1 MKRWNVLGLA
11 VAVVLVLGVTAVSYA
26 AESPAVATVTAA
38 GVGSGAAATKA
49 LPVAPKPEL
58 WVAGAKDS
66 DFVAPGTQAAID
78 KGIAY
83 LKKSQSGNGGWGLQ
97 NKDFFPNDG
106 ATAIALLGLV
116 RAGVPD
122 TDPAVE
128 KGLKYI
134 ISDVNKD
141 GGIHGMFPNYIT
153 SILVMTLAATGD
165 PQYEPAMKKAVEF
178 LKGLQWTEG
187 HGIAQ
192 ESTDFGGAG
201 YSALK
206 SPDMSNEQ
214 WFVQALRE
222 SGLPADDPAVKA
234 ALVFVKRS
242 QAGEDAHFICMPDG
256 SFIYSPHGKGNS
268 KAGTEEIPAGTKL
281 ADGRILPSGVDGLKG
296 YGSMTYAGFLS
307 LIYAGLD
314 KNDHRVQAALGWAK
328 KHWTVEENPEMG
340 KQGYYYYL
348 MTMGK
353 ALRAYGEPVIVDAN
367 GVKHDWRKELS
378 AKLVAL
384 QHEDGSWDNSSD
396 KFFEGSKNIV
406 TAYGLVALECA
417 KSKAEK

>member
-1 MKRWNVLGLA
+1 MKRGLVLGLA
-11 VAVVLVLGVTAVSYA
+11 VAVAWGLGAALVSA
-26 AESPAVATVTAA
+26 AEVSAVAAV
-38 GVGSGAAATKA
+38 GVASGATATKA
-49 LPVAPKPEL
+49 LPVVARPEP
-58 WVAGAKDS
+58 WVAGAKDA
-66 DFVAPGTQAAID
+66 DYVAPGTQAAID

-97 NKDFFPNDG
+97 AKDLFPNDG
-106 ATAIALLGLV
+106 ATALALLGLV
-116 RAGVPD
+116 RSGVPD

-134 ISDVNKD
+134 ISDVKDD

-153 SILVMTLAATGD
+153 SILVMTLAGTGD
-165 PQYEPAMKKAVEF
+165 KQYEPAMMKAVGF
-178 LKGLQWTEG
+178 LKDLQWTEG

-192 ESTDFGGAG
+192 ESSDFGGAG

-214 WFVQALRE
+214 WFIQAIRE
-222 SGLPADDPAVKA
+222 SGLSADDPAVKK
-234 ALVFVKRS
+234 ALVFVQRT
-242 QAGEDAHFICMPDG
+242 QGGEEARWIGLPDG
-256 SFIYSPHGKGNS
+256 GFIYSPHGKGS
-268 KAGTEEIPAGTKL
+268 TKAGEIEIPAGTKM
-281 ADGRILPSGVDGLKG
+281 ANGQILPSGVKGLKA

-314 KNDHRVQAALGWAK
+314 KNDHRVQAALGWVK
-328 KHWTVEENPEMG
+328 NHWTLEDNPELGM
-340 KQGYYYYL
+340 QGYYYYL

-378 AKLVAL
+378 AKLLAL

-396 KFFEGSKNIV
+396 RFFEGSKNIV
-406 TAYGLVALECA
+406 TAYALIAMECA

>member
-1 MKRWNVLGLA
+1 MKLLSVLGLA
-11 VAVVLVLGVTAVSYA
+11 FAVALVLSVAVVANA
-26 AESPAVATVTAA
+26 AESSAVAALTA
-38 GVGSGAAATKA
+38 VDVSSGAAATKA
-49 LPVAPKPEL
+49 LPVTPKPEP
-58 WVAGAKDS
+58 WVAGAKDP
-66 DFVAPGTQAAID
+66 DYVAPGTQAAID

-83 LKKSQSGNGGWGLQ
+83 LKKSASASGGWGLQ
-97 NKDFFPNDG
+97 NKDWFPNDG

-116 RAGVPD
+116 RSGVPD
-122 TDPAVE
+122 TDPVVD
-128 KGLKYI
+128 KGLKFI
-134 ISDVNKD
+134 IGDVKDD

-165 PQYEPAMKKAVEF
+165 PQYVPAMQKAVGF

-192 ESTDFGGAG
+192 ESSDFGGAG
-201 YSALK
+201 YSAMK
-206 SPDMSNEQ
+206 NPDMSNEQ
-214 WFVQALRE
+214 WFLQAIRE
-222 SGLPADDPAVKA
+222 SGLSADDPAVKA

-242 QAGEDAHFICMPDG
+242 QAGEDARFICMPDG
-256 SFIYSPHGKGNS
+256 SFIYSPHGSGTS
-268 KAGTEEIPAGTKL
+268 KAGTEEIPAGTKMP
-281 ADGRILPSGVDGLKG
+281 DGRILPSGVQGLKG

-314 KNDHRVQAALGWAK
+314 KNDTRVQAALGWVK

-353 ALRAYGEPVIVDAN
+353 ALRAYGEPVIVDDQ

-378 AKLVAL
+378 AKLISL

-406 TAYGLVALECA
+406 TAYALIALECA
-417 KSKAEK
+417 KSKP

>member
-1 MKRWNVLGLA
+1 MKRWTITGL
-11 VAVVLVLGVTAVSYA
+11 VVLAAIGFCAAVTSA
-26 AESPAVATVTAA
+26 AESSAAAV
-38 GVGSGAAATKA
+38 GVGAGAAATKA
-49 LPVAPKPEL
+49 LPAVTKPAP
-58 WVAGAKDS
+58 WVEGAKDP
-66 DFVAPGTQAAID
+66 DYVAPGTQAAID
-78 KGIAY
+78 KGIAF
-83 LKKSQSGNGGWGLQ
+83 LKKSASASGGWGLQ
-97 NKDFFPNDG
+97 NKDWFPNDG

-122 TDPAVE
+122 TDPVVD

-134 ISDVNKD
+134 VSDVKDD

-153 SILVMTLAATGD
+153 SILVMTLAATAD
-165 PQYEPAMKKAVEF
+165 KQYEPAMQKAVGF

-192 ESTDFGGAG
+192 ESSDFGGAG

-206 SPDMSNEQ
+206 NPDMSNEQ
-214 WFVQALRE
+214 WFIQAIRE
-222 SGLPADDPAVKA
+222 SGLSPDDPAVKA
-234 ALVFVKRS
+234 ALVFVQRT
-242 QAGEDAHFICMPDG
+242 QGGEEARWIGLPDG
-256 SFIYSPHGKGNS
+256 GFIYSPHGSGS
-268 KAGTEEIPAGTKL
+268 TKAGTMEIPAGTKM
-281 ADGRILPSGVDGLKG
+281 ANGQILPSGVQGLKA

-314 KNDHRVQAALGWAK
+314 KNDHRVQAALGWVK

-353 ALRAYGEPVIVDAN
+353 ALRAYGEPVIVDDQ

-384 QHEDGSWDNSSD
+384 QHEDGSWDNTQD
-396 KFFEGSKNIV
+396 HFFEGSRNIV
-406 TAYGLVALECA
+406 TAYGLIALECA